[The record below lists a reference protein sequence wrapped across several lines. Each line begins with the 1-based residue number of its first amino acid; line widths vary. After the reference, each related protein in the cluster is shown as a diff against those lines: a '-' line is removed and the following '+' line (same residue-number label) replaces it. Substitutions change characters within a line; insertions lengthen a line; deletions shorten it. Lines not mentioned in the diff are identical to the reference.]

1 MTRCEWAGCTSEATT
16 TVPAIPPLIPVPFN
30 HPGHASNIGRHP
42 ACAAHADQMRKEG
55 KLRRLSPLVTDKNK
69 AEQALARVMNAPD
82 GQAEE
87 SDLQFLAGYAT
98 QWDELARIEAEQ
110 PQQYWDALTA
120 QLDNFISQINK
131 ALLRGV

>member
-1 MTRCEWAGCTSEATT
+1 
-16 TVPAIPPLIPVPFN
+16 
-30 HPGHASNIGRHP
+30 
-42 ACAAHADQMRKEG
+42 MRKEG